1 MSLETRKVLEM
12 VAEGKIS
19 AEDGERLLGKLNAS
33 EAENVQSE
41 EAAPGDENAAKG
53 AKAKKHLRIVVQK
66 PGHDPINVRLPIS
79 FLRAQSSMAFVMLP
93 NGVREQLAEK
103 GIDLNGLGKMKGA
116 ELDQYLENL
125 NVDVDRG
132 ARGTVKIFCE

>member
-19 AEDGERLLGKLNAS
+19 AEDGERLLAKLSGS

-41 EAAPGDENAAKG
+41 EAVPGDENAAKS
-53 AKAKKHLRIVVQK
+53 AKAKKYLRITVEK
-66 PGHDPINVRLPIS
+66 PGHDPINVRLPLT
-79 FLRAQSSMAFVMLP
+79 FLRAQSGFVLLP
-93 NGVREQLAEK
+93 NAVKERLSEK
-103 GIDLNGLGKMKGA
+103 GIDLSAMGKLKGA

-132 ARGTVKIFCE
+132 GRGTVRIFCE